1 MRITCKEATR
11 LISTGLDRELGFADR
26 VSLRLHLAVC
36 SACNVVKSQ
45 FEFMR
50 RALSTY
56 SRPER
61 DDE

>member
-26 VSLRLHLAVC
+26 AALRLHLALC
-36 SACNVVKSQ
+36 SACNVMKSQ
-45 FEFMR
+45 FEFLR

-61 DDE
+61 DDD

>member
-26 VSLRLHLAVC
+26 ASLRLHLALC

-56 SRPER
+56 SKPER
-61 DDE
+61 DDD